1 MPSKTQFYAQLA
13 AETAGRLTESLQ
25 AWTAFLETSARLYKY
40 PYYEQL
46 LIFAQKPEA
55 TACAG
60 YEVWNE
66 TMHRYVRRGTKGI
79 ALIDSSGDNPR
90 MKYVFD
96 VSDTGGG
103 ANARRPF
110 LWEYRP
116 EHQDSVTAALEQ
128 RFGVSGG
135 MSLAFQLEAI
145 AGELI
150 ENWLE
155 EHQRDFRGIVDG
167 SFLEEYDED
176 NLRAVFKHAGTVS
189 AAYMLMSR
197 CGLDPSNYFTHED
210 FQPIFDF
217 NTPATV
223 GVLGTAI
230 SEASEQVLR
239 QIEVTIKRY
248 EREHRAER
256 TENHERTE
264 LQGERR
270 LSDPGSEPERDNG
283 DAAGQVRQDAENLSE
298 GASPGAVLES
308 APVGEAVSPSEGDRR
323 DGNEPSRNDDA
334 EADGSGGDQ
343 REAEGRGPDA
353 VGRTDEQLQGSGRGD
368 DPPGA
373 GLQLNDDAEEG
384 PGQMSLF
391 PSEAEQIQTI
401 AEAESAQQAPSAFS
415 IPQEDIDLLLIFG
428 SNDRE
433 ARMKITTEFC
443 KHKRPE
449 RVVAFLKKTYRGAYG
464 IETERGKFSSFAA
477 EDGIHIACGDGAEY
491 ARDAQVLSWL
501 DAATRIGQLLDEGR
515 YATNVELA
523 ERRSFELSQL
533 ARSLVDMYHD
543 LSDEAREIGMLPV
556 LAGYKGGGYPEEEK
570 RVVKALDRWD
580 KRQEIISSL
589 SEFVVAWKQDRTLLR
604 FRYHRPEELLQRT
617 QDLNL
622 PYSSYE
628 TEMRELPKVRHFIT
642 EDDIND
648 YLRNRRPFEGTK
660 GRILAFWQEPHL
672 PKEKADFLK
681 KEYGIGGGNCAFS
694 HNFHADEDHSGKG
707 VRLRKPDCGDVL
719 MTWPQVV
726 KRIDKLMAQDRYL
739 NAEEKAKLN
748 TVKEEQKAPEIP
760 ADVVEY
766 NSIKKA
772 HTDELVLFQRGD
784 FFELYGEDA
793 RVASELA
800 QLAITAREIPGG
812 GKADMVGFPAH
823 ALEQYSEVL
832 RDKYDLAIASTAEGG
847 THEVRRVPSID
858 HEAAYAIDAH
868 EAEFGAD
875 GARAFGPS
883 VPLRIATEDDL
894 IAAVQ
899 AWNGDMDSKRRVVR
913 YMKEHGRER
922 GADRWLREEYGGE
935 LDAFPVRMT
944 GLEQTELPWRDVQR
958 RIVALLKKDRFF
970 TDQELDNL
978 EDVDPA
984 EIRERL
990 AQAGIVNGEVVDP
1003 AALDADPFIR
1013 QVMADTDRIAEE
1025 EARQLTDAEY
1035 AERNMIPGETFFEHD
1050 GRQYRIDSVLPET
1063 GTVYYQDIG
1072 PGPSVDGMDMYLDSI
1087 TNVRKYM
1094 EYGDGPTFV
1103 TPGGTVFHIGD
1114 DFDAWTAEKEIL
1126 VRVRLTSVDENTVYY
1141 TLSEN
1146 PEHEPFHIPRQRF
1159 DAFLDEGRFTPVRP
1173 EVQAVDNSFTLTL
1186 SDGSTYHVGDTVT
1199 IGGTAF
1205 NITDIGAFDVQL
1217 LDPKL
1222 SYPIFR
1228 AESRE
1233 SFERLMLRE
1242 KEVLQAAPDR
1252 AEAPYKRGDTVF
1264 IAEKPNEIVTV
1275 WDVSVELR
1283 DLSTESPVT
1292 RTMMKT
1298 EFERRLFLDERN
1310 SHVTEHLGESLQD
1323 ADFDLQRILTKNGG
1337 LFTQAEKDSISGRL
1351 RSGESNSQIAQH
1363 LSFAYTGRAD
1373 SLILENS
1380 EIIDYAASEDGI
1392 EISVEDK
1399 YLSTH
1404 LFTWIE
1410 AARVLRTLYQQERD
1424 GFTHEPVPPS
1434 PNIRAET
1441 TAFYPAVE
1449 NGLPYSI
1456 EIQTLHFDEPE
1467 PEPPAPLPP
1476 AENFRITDVHL
1487 GEGGPKAKFRA
1498 NMDAIYTLKTIEREN
1513 RSATPEEQE
1522 TLSRYVGWGGLSDA
1536 FDPDKR
1542 EWSGEFKELE
1552 AALTPEEYA
1561 AARGSTLNAHYTSP
1575 TVIKAI
1581 YDALGNMG
1589 FRTGNILE
1597 PAMGVGN
1604 FFGMLPESM
1613 RDSRLYGVELDSIS
1627 GRIAQQLYPK
1637 ANITVVGFETTDRK
1651 DFFDVAVGNVPFGQ
1665 YQVNDR
1671 AYNKLGFS
1679 IHNYFFAK
1687 ALDQVRPGGVV
1698 AFVTSR
1704 YTMDAK
1710 SPEVRRY
1717 LAQRADLLG
1726 AIRLPNNA
1734 FRANAGTDVVSDIIF
1749 LQKRETP
1756 QVEEPDW
1763 VHLSENDDGFAINS
1777 YFVEHPEMILGRP
1790 SSESTQYGRQDFTVE
1805 PIEALELSDQL
1816 EDAIKYIRGTYTE
1829 AELPDLGEGE
1839 AIRDTIPADPE
1850 VKNYGFTVVDG
1861 EVYYRENSV
1870 MVRPDLNATAKERV
1884 KGMVALRNCVGE
1896 LIDLQM
1902 DDWIPE
1908 WRIEEKQGELN
1919 RLYDAFSAKY
1929 GLINDRA
1936 NRLAFADDSSY
1947 YLLCSLEVLNEENKL
1962 ERKADM
1968 FTKRTIKQQR
1978 SVSHVDTAVE
1988 ALTVSIGEKAGV
2000 DLGFMASLMGGSEK
2014 IPQLVE
2020 ELRGIIFKEPSS
2032 GPYDWA
2038 EGGSHWDKGW
2048 QTADAYLSGNV
2059 RKKLSEA
2066 KRAAEQDAF
2075 FQPNV
2080 AALEQA
2086 QPKDLDASEI
2096 EVRVGS
2102 TWIDKEIFQQFMHE
2116 TFDTPFYMRRMIQVE
2131 YSPVTAEWHI
2141 TGKSAPR
2148 GSDVA
2153 AYTTYGTLRAN
2164 AYEILED
2171 TLNLRDV
2178 RIYDTIEDAD
2188 GKQRRVLNSKETT
2201 LAAQKQQAIKDA
2213 FQDWIWKDPNRR
2225 QALVKQY
2232 NELMNSTRPREYDGS
2247 HLVFAGMNPEITLRE
2262 HQKNAIAHVIY
2273 GGNTMLAHEVG
2284 AGKTFEMVA
2293 AAMESK
2299 RLGLCSKSIF
2309 VVPNHLTDQWAS
2321 EFLRLYPSANILVTT
2336 KKDFE
2341 PKARKKFCSRI
2352 ATGDYDAVVIGH
2364 SQFEKIPISKE
2375 RQERLLQEQIADI
2388 EAGIDAMSWERDEKF
2403 SVKQME
2409 KTKKSLQARLEK
2421 LQAEDKKDDV
2431 VTFEQLGVDR
2441 MFVDESDNYKN
2452 LFLYTKMRN
2461 VAGLSTTD
2469 AQKSSDMFA
2478 KCRYMDELTGGRGI
2492 VFATGTPI
2500 SNSMTELY
2508 TIQRYL
2514 QYDRLQELGM
2524 GHFDCWASRFGE
2536 TTTALELA
2544 PEGTG
2549 YRARTRF
2556 AKFFNL
2562 PELMTLFKEVADIKT
2577 ADQLDLPTP
2586 KVEYHNHAAKPTEI
2600 QKEMVQKLSERATDV
2615 HQRRV
2620 SPDVDNMLKITS
2632 DGRKLGLDQR
2642 IINPM
2647 LPDEEGT
2654 KVNLCVQNILQYWR
2668 DGEDKKLTQLVFCD
2682 LSTPKAKK
2690 AKPPRS
2696 KLDSP
2701 EIYAL
2706 EDMIPL
2712 DAPKPDFTIYED
2724 IRQKLIA
2731 GGMPP
2736 EQIAFIHEA
2745 DTEAKKR
2752 DLFAKVRSGQ
2762 VRVLMGS
2769 TAKMGAGTNVQD
2781 RLIALHDLDAPWR
2794 PRDLTQR
2801 KGRIER
2807 QGNQNETVHVC
2818 RYVTE
2823 GTFDAYLWQTLETK
2837 QRFISQIMTSKSP
2850 VRSCEDVD
2858 ETALSFAEVKALCAG
2873 DPRIKERMD
2882 LDVDVS
2888 KLKLLKADHQS
2899 KQFRLED
2906 QLLKYFPQKI
2916 EENRGYIQGFEADL
2930 KTLAAHP
2937 LPKEGFVGMEI
2948 RGDMLTDKEN
2958 AGAAL
2963 IDAVTDVKST
2973 DPVELGHY
2981 RGFTITAE
2989 LSTFG
2994 QYRLCLCGEMTH
3006 SLELGSDPRGNLIR
3020 IENALEKIPE
3030 RMRATQAQLETLIQ
3044 QQEAAKAEV
3053 GKPFPQEQELRDKT
3067 ARLVELDMELNLDG
3081 RGDTEQVQEPQE
3093 VAKSARP
3100 SVLEKLKRPPICGT
3114 GERKTNHEMEGR

>member
-1 MPSKTQFYAQLA
+1 
-13 AETAGRLTESLQ
+13 
-25 AWTAFLETSARLYKY
+25 
-40 PYYEQL
+40 
-46 LIFAQKPEA
+46 
-55 TACAG
+55 
-60 YEVWNE
+60 
-66 TMHRYVRRGTKGI
+66 
-79 ALIDSSGDNPR
+79 
-90 MKYVFD
+90 
-96 VSDTGGG
+96 
-103 ANARRPF
+103 
-110 LWEYRP
+110 
-116 EHQDSVTAALEQ
+116 
-128 RFGVSGG
+128 
-135 MSLAFQLEAI
+135 
-145 AGELI
+145 
-150 ENWLE
+150 
-155 EHQRDFRGIVDG
+155 
-167 SFLEEYDED
+167 
-176 NLRAVFKHAGTVS
+176 
-189 AAYMLMSR
+189 
-197 CGLDPSNYFTHED
+197 
-210 FQPIFDF
+210 
-217 NTPATV
+217 
-223 GVLGTAI
+223 
-230 SEASEQVLR
+230 
-239 QIEVTIKRY
+239 
-248 EREHRAER
+248 
-256 TENHERTE
+256 
-264 LQGERR
+264 
-270 LSDPGSEPERDNG
+270 
-283 DAAGQVRQDAENLSE
+283 
-298 GASPGAVLES
+298 
-308 APVGEAVSPSEGDRR
+308 
-323 DGNEPSRNDDA
+323 
-334 EADGSGGDQ
+334 
-343 REAEGRGPDA
+343 
-353 VGRTDEQLQGSGRGD
+353 
-368 DPPGA
+368 
-373 GLQLNDDAEEG
+373 
-384 PGQMSLF
+384 MSLF

-401 AEAESAQQAPSAFS
+401 AEAESAQQAPSAVS

-433 ARMKITTEFC
+433 ARMKITTEFM

-449 RVVAFLKKTYRGAYG
+449 RVVDYLKKTYRGAYG

-477 EDGIHIACGDGAEY
+477 EDGIHIARGDGAEY
-491 ARDAQVLSWL
+491 VRNAQVLSWL
-501 DAATRIGQLLDEGR
+501 DAATRIGQLLAEGR

-523 ERRSFELSQL
+523 ERRGFELSQL
-533 ARSLVDMYHD
+533 ARSLIDLYHD
-543 LSDEAREIGMLPV
+543 LSDEAREVGMLPA
-556 LAGYKGGGYPEEEK
+556 LDDYKGGGYPEEEK
-570 RVVKALDRWD
+570 RVARALDRWD
-580 KRQEIISSL
+580 KRQEISSSL
-589 SEFVVAWKQDRTLLR
+589 TDFVEAWKLDHTLLR
-604 FRYHRPEELLQRT
+604 YRYHRPEELLQGI

-622 PYSSYE
+622 PYSSYK

-648 YLRNRRPFEGTK
+648 YLRNRNPYQGGK
-660 GRILAFWQEPHL
+660 GRIYDYWQEPHT

-681 KEYGIGGGNCAFS
+681 KEYGIGGGNNAFS

-739 NAEEKAKLN
+739 SAAEKAKRNAL
-748 TVKEEQKAPEIP
+748 KEEAQAPEIP

-766 NSIKKA
+766 NRIKEA
-772 HTDELVLFQRGD
+772 HADELVLFQRGD

-793 RVASELA
+793 HATSELA
-800 QLAITAREIPGG
+800 QLAITARQIPGVG
-812 GKADMVGFPAH
+812 NVDMVGFPTQ

-832 RDKYDLAIASTAEGG
+832 RDKYDLAIASTVEGG

-875 GARAFGPS
+875 GARAFGPYP
-883 VPLRIATEDDL
+883 PLRIATEEDL
-894 IAAVQ
+894 TAAVQ
-899 AWNGDMDSKRRVVR
+899 AWNGDMASKRRVLR
-913 YMKEHGRER
+913 YMQEHGREL
-922 GADRWLREEYGGE
+922 GVDRWLREEYGGD
-935 LDAFPVRMT
+935 LDAFPVHMT
-944 GLEQTELPWRDVQR
+944 GLEQTELSWRDVQR
-958 RIVALLKKDRFF
+958 RIVTLLKKDRFF
-970 TDQELDNL
+970 TDQELDNF
-978 EDVDPA
+978 EDIDPV
-984 EIRERL
+984 EVRESL

-1003 AALDADPFIR
+1003 AALNADPFIQ
-1013 QVMADTDRIAEE
+1013 QVMADADRITEE
-1025 EARQLTDAEY
+1025 EARQLTDTEY
-1035 AERNMIPGETFFEHD
+1035 AERHMIPGETFFEHD
-1050 GRQYRIDSVLPET
+1050 GRQYRIDSVVPET

-1072 PGPSVDGMDMYLDSI
+1072 PGPSVDGMDMYLDFI

-1103 TPGGTVFHIGD
+1103 ALGGTVFHIGD
-1114 DFDAWTAEKEIL
+1114 DFDARSAGDEII
-1126 VRVRLTSVDENTVYY
+1126 VRIHLESVNEEDVYY
-1141 TLSEN
+1141 SVPDG
-1146 PEHEPFHIPRQRF
+1146 PEQEPVAMPRQDF
-1159 DAFLDEGRFTPVRP
+1159 DRYVDEGRFSPVQP
-1173 EVQAVDNSFTLTL
+1173 EARAVDNSFTLTL
-1186 SDGSTYHVGDTVT
+1186 SDGSTYRVGDTVT
-1199 IGGTAF
+1199 IGSTAF

-1222 SYPIFR
+1222 SYPVFR

-1242 KEVLQAAPDR
+1242 KE
-1252 AEAPYKRGDTVF
+1252 
-1264 IAEKPNEIVTV
+1264 
-1275 WDVSVELR
+1275 
-1283 DLSTESPVT
+1283 
-1292 RTMMKT
+1292 
-1298 EFERRLFLDERN
+1298 
-1310 SHVTEHLGESLQD
+1310 
-1323 ADFDLQRILTKNGG
+1323 
-1337 LFTQAEKDSISGRL
+1337 
-1351 RSGESNSQIAQH
+1351 
-1363 LSFAYTGRAD
+1363 
-1373 SLILENS
+1373 
-1380 EIIDYAASEDGI
+1380 
-1392 EISVEDK
+1392 
-1399 YLSTH
+1399 
-1404 LFTWIE
+1404 
-1410 AARVLRTLYQQERD
+1410 QQE
-1424 GFTHEPVPPS
+1424 THT
-1434 PNIRAET
+1434 ET
-1441 TAFYPAVE
+1441 VAFYPAVK
-1449 NGLPYSI
+1449 NGLPYDI

-1467 PEPPAPLPP
+1467 PPAPFPP
-1476 AENFRITDVHL
+1476 AENYRIMDAHL
-1487 GEGGPKAKFRA
+1487 GEGGPKEKFWR
-1498 NMDAIYTLKTIEREN
+1498 NIKAIATLKQIEGEHRP
-1513 RSATPEEQE
+1513 ATAEEQHI
-1522 TLSRYVGWGGLSDA
+1522 LSQYVGWGGLSDA
-1536 FDPDKR
+1536 FDPDKPSWAA
-1542 EWSGEFKELE
+1542 EYSELKD
-1552 AALTPEEYA
+1552 ALTAEEYS
-1561 AARGSTLNAHYTSP
+1561 AARASTLNAHYTSP

-1581 YDALGNMG
+1581 FDALRNMG
-1589 FRTGNILE
+1589 FQTGNILE
-1597 PAMGVGN
+1597 PALGVGN
-1604 FFGMLPESM
+1604 FFGMLPDSM

-1627 GRIAQQLYPK
+1627 GRIAQQLYPQ
-1637 ANITVVGFETTDRK
+1637 ANITVAGFETIDRK

-1763 VHLSENDDGFAINS
+1763 VHLAENADGFAINS
-1777 YFVEHPEMILGRP
+1777 YFVDHPEMILGRQ

-1816 EDAIKYIRGTYTE
+1816 EDAIKYIRGSYTE
-1829 AELPDLGEGE
+1829 AEPPDLGEGE
-1839 AIRDTIPADPE
+1839 VIRDTIPADPE
-1850 VKNYGFTVVDG
+1850 VKNYSFTVVDG

-1870 MVRPDLNATAKERV
+1870 MARPDLNATAKERV
-1884 KGMVALRNCVGE
+1884 KGMVALRDCVHE
-1896 LIDLQM
+1896 LIDLEM
-1902 DDWIPE
+1902 DELTPD

-1947 YLLCSLEVLNEENKL
+1947 YLLCSLEVLDEEKKL

-1968 FTKRTIKQQR
+1968 FTKRTIKQDR

-1988 ALTVSIGEKAGV
+1988 ALTVSIGEKACV

-2014 IPQLVE
+2014 IPEIVDG
-2020 ELRGIIFKEPSS
+2020 LRGIIFKDPST
-2032 GPYDWA
+2032 GPFDLA
-2038 EGGSHWDKGW
+2038 EGGTHWDKGW
-2048 QTADAYLSGNV
+2048 QTADEYLSGNV
-2059 RKKLSEA
+2059 RKKLREA
-2066 KRAAEQDAF
+2066 KWAAEQNPAF
-2075 FQPNV
+2075 QVNV

-2116 TFDTPFYMRRMIQVE
+2116 TFHTPFYMTRMIQVE
-2131 YSPVTAEWHI
+2131 YSPVTSEWHI
-2141 TGKSAPR
+2141 TGKNAPR

-2153 AYTTYGTLRAN
+2153 AYATYGTLRAN

-2178 RIYDTIEDAD
+2178 RIYDNIEDAD

-2201 LAAQKQQAIKDA
+2201 LAAQKQQAIKEA

-2352 ATGDYDAVVIGH
+2352 ATGDYDAVIIGH

-2375 RQERLLQEQIADI
+2375 RQQRILEEQIADI
-2388 EAGIDAMSWERDEKF
+2388 EAGIEELSWQRDEKF
-2403 SVKQME
+2403 SIKQLE

-2421 LQAEDKKDDV
+2421 LQADEKKDDV
-2431 VTFEQLGVDR
+2431 ITFEQLGVDR

-2492 VFATGTPI
+2492 IFATGTPI

-2508 TIQRYL
+2508 TLQRYL

-2524 GHFDCWASRFGE
+2524 SHFDCWASRFGE

-2586 KVEYHNHAAKPTEI
+2586 KVEYHNHASKPTEI
-2600 QKEMVQKLSERATDV
+2600 QKEMVKKLSERATEV
-2615 HQRRV
+2615 HKGSV
-2620 SPDVDNMLKITS
+2620 DSSVDNMLKITS

-2642 IINPM
+2642 IINPL

-2654 KVNLCVQNILQYWR
+2654 KVNQCVQNILQYWR
-2668 DGEDKKLTQLVFCD
+2668 DGEDKRLTQLVFCD

-2690 AKPPRS
+2690 AKS
-2696 KLDSP
+2696 ADNVGTQEAS
-2701 EIYAL
+2701 
-2706 EDMIPL
+2706 
-2712 DAPKPDFTIYED
+2712 FTIYDD
-2724 IRQKLIA
+2724 IRKKLIE
-2731 GGMPP
+2731 GGMLP
-2736 EQIAFIHEA
+2736 EQVAFIHDA

-2752 DLFAKVRSGQ
+2752 DLFSKVRSGQ
-2762 VRVLMGS
+2762 VRVLIGS

-2906 QLLKYFPQKI
+2906 QILKFFPQKI
-2916 EENRGYIQGFEADL
+2916 EESKGFIRGFEADL
-2930 KTLAAHP
+2930 KTLAEHP

-2948 RGDMLTDKEN
+2948 RGDKLTDKEN

-2973 DPVELGHY
+2973 DAIEIGHY
-2981 RGFTITAE
+2981 RGFTMTAE
-2989 LSTFG
+2989 LTAFG
-2994 QYRLCLCGEMTH
+2994 QYTLRLCGEMTH
-3006 SLELGSDPRGNLIR
+3006 SIDLGSDPRGNLVR
-3020 IENALEKIPE
+3020 IENVLEKIPE
-3030 RMRATQAQLETLIQ
+3030 RMRATQAQLENFIQ

-3053 GKPFPQEQELRDKT
+3053 GKPFPLEQELRDKT

-3081 RGDTEQVQEPQE
+3081 SDQAQPVQESE
-3093 VAKSARP
+3093 DVAKSVRP
-3100 SVLEKLKRPPICGT
+3100 SVLDKLKRPPINST
-3114 GERKTNHEMEGR
+3114 GERKTTHEMEGR